1 MLCLFFA
8 SIGPR
13 TEQGLG
19 FGVWDLA
26 FFKSF
31 GADSFQS
38 ATSQHALVRVLGM
51 DA

>member
-19 FGVWDLA
+19 FGGVWDLA
-26 FFKSF
+26 FFKSS
-31 GADSFQS
+31 GADSLQS
-38 ATSQHALVRVLGM
+38 ATS
-51 DA
+51 